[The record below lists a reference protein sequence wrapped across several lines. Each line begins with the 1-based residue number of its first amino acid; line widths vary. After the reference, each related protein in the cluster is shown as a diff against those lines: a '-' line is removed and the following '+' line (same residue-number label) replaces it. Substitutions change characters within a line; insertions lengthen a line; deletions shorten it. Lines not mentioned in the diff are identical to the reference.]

1 MADLLTLSSRIIDS
15 GVAED
20 PHNRITQE
28 LSEVADGI
36 AVVES
41 FSHSIVLRTGGG
53 LVAFD
58 ASGVATGGA
67 VVEAIR
73 GWSTEPFSHVIYT
86 HGHVDHVGGSGAF
99 AADADARGGERP
111 IFLGHENV
119 PVRLARYE
127 LTNDWNV
134 LINRRQFGWLPADRG
149 MGIGGGGRFLP
160 ADVVAP
166 DVTYRDE
173 LTVEATGTAIR
184 LIHARGET
192 DDHTWAWLP
201 DHRAACIGDL
211 FIWNFPNAG
220 NPQKVQRYPEDW
232 ATALRSII
240 AHEPELL
247 LPAHGLPIAGRERI
261 GRVLEV
267 AATALER
274 LVADVLAMMNGG
286 STLDEII
293 HTVRVD
299 EAVLQLPY
307 MRPLYDEPEFVVRN
321 VWRRYGG
328 WWDADPANLKPA
340 PRAALA
346 AELATLAGGSDRL
359 ATRAVELADAGD
371 LRLACHLVELAA
383 TAAPD
388 DGAVHATR
396 ADLYERRRHAETS
409 LMTKGIFAAAVR
421 ESRDAQRGGDPVSR
435 TAAP

>member
-1 MADLLTLSSRIIDS
+1 MADLLTLSSRIIDA

-28 LSEVADGI
+28 LSAVADDI

-41 FSHSIVLRTGGG
+41 FSHSIVVRTEGG

-73 GWSTEPFSHVIYT
+73 GWSTEPFTHVIYT

-99 AADADARGGERP
+99 AADAASRGGERP

-119 PVRLARYE
+119 PLRLARYE
-127 LTNDWNV
+127 LTNDWNL

-149 MGIGGGGRFLP
+149 MGIGGGSGRFLP

-173 LTVEATGTAIR
+173 LTVEAGGTAIR

-201 DHRAACIGDL
+201 EHRVACVGDL

-232 ATALRSII
+232 AAALRSII
-240 AHEPELL
+240 ERQPELM
-247 LPAHGLPIAGRERI
+247 LPAHGLPIVGRERI
-261 GRVLEV
+261 ARVLDV
-267 AATALER
+267 AATALES
-274 LVADVLAMMNGG
+274 LVRDVLAMMNGG
-286 STLDEII
+286 ASLDEII

-299 EAVLQLPY
+299 DAVLQLPY
-307 MRPLYDEPEFVVRN
+307 MRPLYDEPEFVIRN

-346 AELATLAGGSDRL
+346 TELSSLAGGADRL
-359 ATRAVELADAGD
+359 AGRALELADAGD

-383 TAAPD
+383 AAGPD
-388 DGAVHATR
+388 DAAIHAVR
-396 ADLYERRRHAETS
+396 ADIYERRRHTETS
-409 LMTKGIFAAAVR
+409 LMTKGIYAATVR
-421 ESRDAQRGGDPVSR
+421 ESRNAQSG
-435 TAAP
+435 

>member
-1 MADLLTLSSRIIDS
+1 MADLLALSSRVIDS

-58 ASGVATGGA
+58 ASGAATGRA

-73 GWSTEPFSHVIYT
+73 GWSVDPFSHVVYT

-99 AADADARGGERP
+99 AADAAERGGERP
-111 IFLGHENV
+111 TFVGHENV

-134 LINRRQFGWLPADRG
+134 LINRRQFGWLPSDRG
-149 MGIGGGGRFLP
+149 MALGGSGRFLA

-166 DVTYRDE
+166 DVTFRDE
-173 LTVEATGTAIR
+173 LTVDAAGTAIR

-201 DHRAACIGDL
+201 ERKVACVGDL

-240 AHEPELL
+240 ERQPDLM
-247 LPAHGLPIAGRERI
+247 LPAHGLPIEGRERI
-261 GRVLEV
+261 
-267 AATALER
+267 
-274 LVADVLAMMNGG
+274 
-286 STLDEII
+286 
-293 HTVRVD
+293 
-299 EAVLQLPY
+299 
-307 MRPLYDEPEFVVRN
+307 
-321 VWRRYGG
+321 
-328 WWDADPANLKPA
+328 
-340 PRAALA
+340 
-346 AELATLAGGSDRL
+346 
-359 ATRAVELADAGD
+359 
-371 LRLACHLVELAA
+371 
-383 TAAPD
+383 
-388 DGAVHATR
+388 
-396 ADLYERRRHAETS
+396 
-409 LMTKGIFAAAVR
+409 
-421 ESRDAQRGGDPVSR
+421 
-435 TAAP
+435 